1 MTWWATGTVVATS
14 LYSAYSQSQGLKAQ
28 GKELERQGEQSMLT
42 GHRRVAAANKKA
54 YLDKGSVLEQG
65 QDLII
70 ANYVS
75 SNEEITNA
83 TSDASGSGAQIS
95 GTVTD
100 VTRSKQV
107 QSSAVA
113 NAIKQ
118 NTVRNIEGITRD
130 TRDQNIETMTQA
142 RNNQLN
148 ANNAAHNKYSSSQRA
163 LLGGILNSTAKGYS
177 AYNNSGY
184 SSNTTVETT
193 VNPHTK

>member
-1 MTWWATGTVVATS
+1 MSWVGTTLVVGAS
-14 LYSAYSQSQGLKAQ
+14 LYGAYSQSQGLKAQ
-28 GKELERQGEQSMLT
+28 GQELVRQGEQSMLT
-42 GHRRVAAANKKA
+42 GHRVAAANKKA

-130 TRDQNIETMTQA
+130 TRDQNAETMTQA

-148 ANNAAHNKYSSSQRA
+148 ANNAAHSKYTSSQRA
-163 LLGGILNSTAKGYS
+163 LLGGILNAASGGYTTYNST
-177 AYNNSGY
+177 
-184 SSNTTVETT
+184 V
-193 VNPHTK
+193 

>member
-1 MTWWATGTVVATS
+1 MSWWATGTVVAS
-14 LYSAYSQSQGLKAQ
+14 SVYSAYSQSQGLKAQ
-28 GKELERQGEQSMLT
+28 GQELVRQGEQSMLT

-130 TRDQNIETMTQA
+130 TRDQNAETMTQA

-148 ANNAAHNKYSSSQRA
+148 ANNAAHSKYTSSQRA
-163 LLGGILNSTAKGYS
+163 LLGGILNAASGGYT
-177 AYNNSGY
+177 AYNR
-184 SSNTTVETT
+184 SSTSLETT
-193 VNPHTK
+193 NDPHTA